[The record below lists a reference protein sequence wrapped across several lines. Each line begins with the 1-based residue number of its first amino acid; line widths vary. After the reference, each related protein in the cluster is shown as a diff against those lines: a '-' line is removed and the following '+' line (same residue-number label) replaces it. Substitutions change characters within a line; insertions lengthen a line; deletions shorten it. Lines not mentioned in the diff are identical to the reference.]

1 MACMKRFFL
10 LYLIAFTSHAE
21 WRVINDF
28 EGGNAEVVQLDQDAK
43 VLHIMPELRDRRG
56 WPCWWSFKLE
66 GLTVGEQFTLKVQAQ
81 SKPFRENLVLAA
93 AWCQPRHAWVSADG
107 ASWEPSAK
115 GALGA
120 DKVMSYTIKAT
131 ATQMRV
137 AWGPPFL
144 PSDSGKLLAEIAAKL
159 PEAKRFELA
168 KTRGGRAVQ
177 GIRIGN
183 ENASHQVWISARQ
196 HAWEAGGS
204 LVGCG
209 FIRWYASD
217 EALTLRAS
225 TCVYFIPIMDVDNT
239 AIGAGGKEAV
249 PRDHNRDWTS
259 DPFYPEV
266 ASAQRMIRNIQ
277 EKHGL
282 DVFIDL
288 HNPGADDPV
297 FFFGPFAFERMTGIQ
312 QRNYQRWI
320 DLASA
325 SMTEP
330 FKVQPAYRFAT
341 YVKTDEER
349 GRMSSGWVR
358 ANAGKFT
365 ISVTLETGWNSPL
378 MSVGGYGKTGAGLGR
393 TLAAYLSEDPRR
405 Q

>member
-1 MACMKRFFL
+1 
-10 LYLIAFTSHAE
+10 
-21 WRVINDF
+21 
-28 EGGNAEVVQLDQDAK
+28 
-43 VLHIMPELRDRRG
+43 
-56 WPCWWSFKLE
+56 
-66 GLTVGEQFTLKVQAQ
+66 
-81 SKPFRENLVLAA
+81 
-93 AWCQPRHAWVSADG
+93 
-107 ASWEPSAK
+107 
-115 GALGA
+115 
-120 DKVMSYTIKAT
+120 
-131 ATQMRV
+131 
-137 AWGPPFL
+137 L
-144 PSDSGKLLAEIAAKL
+144 PSDAGKLLAEIAAKL

-168 KTRGGRAVQ
+168 KTRGGRTVQ
-177 GIRIGN
+177 GIRIGD

-217 EALTLRAS
+217 EALNLRAD

-249 PRDHNRDWTS
+249 PRDHNRDWTAE
-259 DPFYPEV
+259 PFYPEV

-320 DLASA
+320 ELAAA

-358 ANAGKFT
+358 ANAGKCT

-378 MSVGGYGKTGAGLGR
+378 MSVEGYGETGAGLGR
-393 TLAAYLSEDPRR
+393 TLAAYLREDPRR
-405 Q
+405 E